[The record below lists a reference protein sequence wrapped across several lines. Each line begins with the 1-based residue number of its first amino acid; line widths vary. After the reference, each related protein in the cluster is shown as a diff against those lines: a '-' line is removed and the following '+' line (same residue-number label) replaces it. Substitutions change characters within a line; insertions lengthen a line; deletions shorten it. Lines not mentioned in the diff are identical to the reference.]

1 MITRELDVALGE
13 RSYRISIGCGLLDD
27 AATLHGAIGGRQVLL
42 LSNTTVAPLYAAR
55 IEATLQG
62 LKWATHLL
70 DDGERHKTIE
80 SATRVWQALAELGA
94 QRNATLIALGG
105 GVIGD
110 LGGFAAA
117 CWMRGIDF
125 VQVPTTLLAMVDSS
139 VGGKT
144 GVNLPQGKNLVGA
157 FWQPRLVLADIA
169 TLRTLPEREYR
180 AGLAEVVKYGAI
192 GDARFFAWL
201 EDHAD
206 ALTARD
212 EAVIADAVLH
222 SCRHKAGVVARDE
235 RENGERALLNFGH
248 TYGHALETIGDY
260 RQWLHGEAV
269 AIGMALAARL
279 SAALGIADRTD
290 ADRLEALLQR
300 LGLPTQR
307 PENADPQRIVAL
319 MRLDKKA
326 LSDRLRLI
334 LWRGIGRAEVVDG
347 VDAAAIVAS
356 LQGTKAGNS

>member
-1 MITRELDVALGE
+1 MAAHELDVALDE
-13 RSYRISIGCGLLDD
+13 RAYRIHIGAGLLDQPE
-27 AATLHGAIGGRQVLL
+27 LLRSAIGGRQALL
-42 LSNTTVAPLYAAR
+42 LSNTTIAPLYAAKV
-55 IEATLQG
+55 EAALDG
-62 LKWATHLL
+62 LRWHKLL
-70 DDGERHKTIE
+70 LEDGERYKSIE
-80 SATRVWQALAELGA
+80 SASRVWQALAEIGA

-125 VQVPTTLLAMVDSS
+125 VQLPTTLLAMVDSS

-157 FWQPRLVLADIA
+157 FWQPRLVLADIG

-192 GDARFFAWL
+192 GDPDFFAWL
-201 EDHAD
+201 EAHVDGIN
-206 ALTARD
+206 ARD
-212 EAVIADAVLH
+212 ETLIAQAVLR
-222 SCRHKAGVVARDE
+222 SCQHKAGVVMRDE
-235 RENGERALLNFGH
+235 RETGERALLNFGH

-269 AIGMALAARL
+269 AIGMVMAAQL
-279 SAALGIADRTD
+279 SAALGLADRSD
-290 ADRLEALLQR
+290 AQRLQDLLTR
-300 LGLPTQR
+300 LGLPTTR
-307 PENADPQRIVAL
+307 PENAEPERMVAL
-319 MRLDKKA
+319 MRLDKKS

-334 LWRGIGRAEVVDG
+334 LWRGIGRAEIVDG
-347 VDAAAIVAS
+347 VDAGAITAS
-356 LQGTKAGNS
+356 L